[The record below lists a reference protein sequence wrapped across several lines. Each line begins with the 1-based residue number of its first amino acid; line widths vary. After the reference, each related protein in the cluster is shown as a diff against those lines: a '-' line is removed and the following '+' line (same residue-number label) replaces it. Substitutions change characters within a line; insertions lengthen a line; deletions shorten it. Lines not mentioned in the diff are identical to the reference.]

1 MVDRVDGKPGGWLE
15 SHERIEPAAAFVE
28 QANVSDPSIHEEF
41 EENWPD
47 CWERAADL
55 VDWQTDYDRVLD
67 ASTAP
72 RYRWFI
78 DGELNA
84 AANCVDRHVAAGRKN
99 HAAIRWEGKRGETE
113 TYTYGDLQ
121 RETAALGAA
130 MRELGVEED
139 DVVTLY
145 LPMIPELPVA
155 MLACAR
161 IGAPHSV
168 VFAGFSADALA
179 TRMDAADSEFLVTC
193 DGYYRRGDALNHKG
207 RADRAVRAV
216 DGGVETVVV
225 DRLGG
230 GLPHSLGDDQH
241 DYETLVGRHRGETVE
256 PVARDS
262 EDDLFVMSTSG
273 TTGEPK
279 AVRHATGG
287 YLAHVA
293 WTAHAVLD
301 LEPEDTHWCAADIGW
316 ITGHSYIVYG
326 PLALGATSV
335 MYEGTPDYP
344 DKGRVWELVERY
356 GVDVFY
362 TAPTAIRAFMKWGS
376 EYPDSHD
383 LSSLRLLGT
392 VGERINPKTW
402 RWYREYVGGGDCPV
416 VDTWWQTETGG
427 VMTTTLPGVD
437 AMKPGASG
445 PPLPGI
451 DARVVDTD
459 GEAVA
464 PGETGYLVVENPW
477 PGMLRGLAGDDERF
491 VEEYWAA
498 YSDPDAVEHS
508 STSSRPEADDAGSEN
523 ASEPSVAHA
532 PEDAVEHGSTG
543 PPSHTQED
551 AGSENASKPSVADA
565 PEDAV
570 EHSSTSP
577 PSQAREDAD
586 GWVYFAG
593 DGARVDDD
601 GYITLLGRVDDVID
615 VAGGRLST
623 TEVESAI
630 VGVEGVAEAAVVGTG
645 DELLAYVSTERDHEG
660 DAALRAS
667 LIAAV
672 ETTVGD
678 LAVPD
683 HVVFA
688 PELPKTRSGKI
699 MRRLLEDVAEGEEL
713 GDISALR
720 NPEVVGELRARLA
733 GETRSYLEPGN

>member
-1 MVDRVDGKPGGWLE
+1 VIDSADGEPGRWLE
-15 SHERIEPAAAFVE
+15 GHEQVDPPAAFVE
-28 QANVSDPSIHEEF
+28 QANVSDPSIYEEF
-41 EENWPD
+41 EDDWPD
-47 CWERAADL
+47 CWGRAADL
-55 VDWQTDYDRVLD
+55 IDWETDYDEVLD

-72 RYRWFI
+72 RYRWFTG
-78 DGELNA
+78 GELNA

-362 TAPTAIRAFMKWGS
+362 TAPTAIRAFMKWGE
-376 EYPDSHD
+376 EYPDRHD

-392 VGERINPKTW
+392 VGERINPRAW
-402 RWYREYVGGGDCPV
+402 RWYREHIGGGDCPV

-427 VMTTTLPGVD
+427 MMITTLPGVD

-445 PPLPGI
+445 PPLPGV
-451 DARVVDTD
+451 DARVVDAD
-459 GEAVA
+459 GEEVA
-464 PGETGYLVVENPW
+464 PGEAGYLVVENPW
-477 PGMLRGLAGDDERF
+477 PGMLRGLAGSDDRF
-491 VEEYWAA
+491 LEEYWDT
-498 YSDPDAVEHS
+498 YSDPDPVERCSMNPRSTQSPEDNVEHS
-508 STSSRPEADDAGSEN
+508 STSSRPKADDAGGEN
-523 ASEPSVAHA
+523 ASEPSVANA
-532 PEDAVEHGSTG
+532 PEDADE
-543 PPSHTQED
+543 
-551 AGSENASKPSVADA
+551 
-565 PEDAV
+565 
-570 EHSSTSP
+570 
-577 PSQAREDAD
+577 
-586 GWVYFAG
+586 WIYFAG
-593 DGARVDDD
+593 DSARVDAD
-601 GYITLLGRVDDVID
+601 GYVTILGRINDIID
-615 VAGGRLST
+615 VSGDRVSA
-623 TEVESAI
+623 TEIESAI
-630 VGVEGVAEAAVVGTG
+630 VDVEGVAEAAVVGTG
-645 DELLAYVSTERDHEG
+645 EELLAYVSTERNHAG
-660 DAALRAS
+660 DAALRAA
-667 LIAAV
+667 LVDAV
-672 ETTVGD
+672 ETIIG
-678 LAVPD
+678 AGAIPD
-683 HVVFA
+683 HIVFA

-699 MRRLLEDVAEGEEL
+699 MRRLLEDIANGEEL

-733 GETRSYLEPGN
+733 GEARSYLGSGE